1 MLFHYS
7 VRAARRYIL
16 IAALL
21 KTLRMECILN
31 TSKHFGEQLRRH
43 RKAAKISQ
51 VALAKVMGG
60 TSDNICHFEK
70 GDNTYGNGS
79 IQTVFKYA
87 KALGYK
93 SVTFKL

>member
-1 MLFHYS
+1 
-7 VRAARRYIL
+7 
-16 IAALL
+16 
-21 KTLRMECILN
+21 MECILK
-31 TSKHFGEQLRRH
+31 TDTHFGAQLRRH

-51 VALAKVMGG
+51 VTLAKAMGC

>member
-1 MLFHYS
+1 
-7 VRAARRYIL
+7 
-16 IAALL
+16 
-21 KTLRMECILN
+21 MECILK
-31 TSKHFGEQLRRH
+31 TSEHFGKQLRTY

-51 VALAKVMGG
+51 VALAKGMGC

-70 GDNTYGNGS
+70 GDNTFGNGS
-79 IQTVFKYA
+79 IQSVFKYA

>member
-1 MLFHYS
+1 
-7 VRAARRYIL
+7 
-16 IAALL
+16 
-21 KTLRMECILN
+21 MECTL
-31 TSKHFGEQLRRH
+31 TLTKHFGEQLRRH
-43 RKAAKISQ
+43 RKEAKISQ
-51 VALAKVMGG
+51 VALAKAMGC
-60 TSDNICHFEK
+60 TPDNICHFEK